1 MVQPLVDRTQA
12 QLSRARGKGSKA
24 KRKADSSLS
33 SSTVEV
39 YVSRVSWL
47 LAICM
52 SATARSVQA
61 RGLRATKGSL
71 GAADGWEKQ
80 SRCSWL
86 L

>member
-1 MVQPLVDRTQA
+1 MVQPLVERTQA

-47 LAICM
+47 LATGMPVTGMEC
-52 SATARSVQA
+52 AGTWPE
-61 RGLRATKGSL
+61 GH
-71 GAADGWEKQ
+71 
-80 SRCSWL
+80 
-86 L
+86 